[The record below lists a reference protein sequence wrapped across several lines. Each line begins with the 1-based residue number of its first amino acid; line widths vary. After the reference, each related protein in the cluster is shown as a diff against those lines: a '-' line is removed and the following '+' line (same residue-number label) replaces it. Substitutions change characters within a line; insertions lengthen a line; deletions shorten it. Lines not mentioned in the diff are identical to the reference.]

1 MKKINFI
8 LSVILGLTCMSC
20 RTNEITFPMST
31 LDVNKFSEIRV
42 LNAIPVTGNSDTLL
56 INGTNYSS
64 VSTAVGSFYPGN
76 SPKYFAIPFGIA
88 NISLR
93 FLAKTTP
100 PAVAAFNYT
109 QSMTVAKGKWS
120 AYITNASQ
128 SPVLLQDAEN
138 VPATDA
144 WADTVCFVKVANF
157 FFKADG
163 VTPYGKLTLK
173 AKKNNSTVWETVA
186 SNIDFGTQ
194 SNDYYLYK
202 LKNTGNVKPWS
213 GIESNISLAIFDSNG
228 VQYQWFTTPTTSV
241 KGAFSSDK
249 TQSFGK
255 GRAYVIYI
263 TGKEGTTNNTDQF
276 IRLGS
281 YNPL

>member
-20 RTNEITFPMST
+20 QTNEITFPMST

-76 SPKYFAIPFGIA
+76 SPKYFAVPFGVA

-93 FLAKTTP
+93 FVAKITT
-100 PAVAAFNYT
+100 PAVAAFNYA
-109 QSMTVAKGKWS
+109 QSITVAKGKWS

-128 SPVLLQDAEN
+128 SPVLLQDADN
-138 VPATDA
+138 VPVTDA
-144 WADTVCFVKVANF
+144 WADTVSFVRVANF
-157 FFKADG
+157 FYKADG
-163 VTPYGKLTLK
+163 VTPFGKMTLK

-186 SNIDFGTQ
+186 LNVDFGTQ
-194 SNDYYLYK
+194 SAAYYLYK

-213 GIESNISLAIFDSNG
+213 GTETNITFALFDNND
-228 VQYQWFTTPTTSV
+228 VQYQQFSTATTSA
-241 KGAFSSDK
+241 KGAYSNTGWSL
-249 TQSFGK
+249 GK

-263 TGKEGTTNNTDQF
+263 NGKEGATNNTTQF